1 MKNAANNPAVKG
13 IILIAVII
21 LLIGVLTK
29 VRNAAGETL
38 ADYAQ
43 KNPETALAR
52 SENSWR
58 DALPAGREQDAQTQP
73 SEEQERTAESQA
85 PEPPEGRES
94 AAESEPPENAAVQ
107 GADDESPMPEDA
119 DPALQFYAAELTP
132 QQIERIRGISYPA
145 EDADAKISLSELRY
159 VHVLYADFDG
169 NTAEGELI
177 CNEKIAGDLL
187 EIFEELYRNDYRIEK
202 IRLIDEY
209 DGDDTASIT
218 DNNTSC
224 FNYRVVEGTTR
235 LSNHAYGLAIDINPF
250 YNPYV
255 HYVDGRE
262 VISPEGSEAYA
273 DRSASFPYK
282 IDREDLCY
290 RLFTEHGFTWG
301 GEWNSVKDYQHFEK
315 KP

>member
-43 KNPETALAR
+43 KNPETALAS

-58 DALPAGREQDAQTQP
+58 DALPAGRQQD
-73 SEEQERTAESQA
+73 
-85 PEPPEGRES
+85 S
-94 AAESEPPENAAVQ
+94 AAESEPPETAEVQ

-187 EIFEELYRNDYRIEK
+187 EIFEELYQNDYRIEK

>member
-21 LLIGVLTK
+21 LLISVLTK

-58 DALPAGREQDAQTQP
+58 DALPA
-73 SEEQERTAESQA
+73 EEQ
-85 PEPPEGRES
+85 ES
-94 AAESEPPENAAVQ
+94 AAESEPPESAEVQ
-107 GADDESPMPEDA
+107 VADDESPMPEDA
-119 DPALQFYAAELTP
+119 DSALQFYAAELTP